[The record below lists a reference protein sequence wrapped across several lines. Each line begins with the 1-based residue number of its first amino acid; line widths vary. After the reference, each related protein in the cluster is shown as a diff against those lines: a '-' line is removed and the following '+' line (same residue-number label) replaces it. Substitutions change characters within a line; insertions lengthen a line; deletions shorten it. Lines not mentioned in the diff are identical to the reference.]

1 MTVLAKQLPKRNRE
15 SLTDATLLML
25 ISIGIFLVMYVIAV
39 LTLGEQG
46 FSKPKMFF
54 DILNENA
61 HLIIIGCS
69 LTIVMI
75 GGGINISVGGVIG
88 LTAMSCALLLNKI
101 SAETDS
107 TFVTILLTLGL
118 ALGIGLAFGLL
129 QGFMVSYLDIQPFI
143 VTLAGMVLA
152 RGLTSVQSSRGVTFA
167 NQLFKT
173 FKGDTKIEIE
183 FLGTIN
189 RNGKLV
195 SPSLE
200 LGSMIAIGIVIL
212 VFLFLRYVK
221 TGRHIYALGGNQQSA
236 MMLGINVKR
245 TRFWSYVISGLLSGL
260 AGFVYILHN
269 SKADP
274 SSVALRGEMDAIA
287 ASIVGGTLLT
297 GGVGNVIGTF
307 FGVMILSSI
316 QKIIGLSGLKDAWW
330 QQMASG
336 AMLGLFIVMQSII
349 LWVRGK
355 RRMKLPQWLSP
366 TLKNPD
372 AMSLKETPPEP
383 AVRKDAP
390 TESPAESAQEA
401 PKPVRLRGVKKAE
414 IQANI
419 AAAEIGETLT
429 AKWLERPG
437 KEGRWLI
444 SGRSGP
450 LGALEADAYS
460 KGRTVTLDHVEEKP
474 DGEEPRYKPY
484 VTVK

>member
-1 MTVLAKQLPKRNRE
+1 MTVLANQLPKRKRE

-25 ISIGIFLVMYVIAV
+25 ISIGIFLVMYVVAV

-101 SAETDS
+101 SGEIDS
-107 TFVTILLTLGL
+107 SFLTIAVTLGL

-152 RGLTSVQSSRGVTFA
+152 RGLTSVQSSRGVSFA

-336 AMLGLFIVMQSII
+336 AMLGLFIVMQSVI

-366 TLKNPD
+366 NITGSEVVPLKDSFDPGTQED
-372 AMSLKETPPEP
+372 K
-383 AVRKDAP
+383 R
-390 TESPAESAQEA
+390 AEMTSENVSKA
-401 PKPVRLRGVKKAE
+401 PKPIRLRGIKKPE

-419 AAAEIGETLT
+419 AAAEAGEILT
-429 AKWLERPG
+429 VKWKERPG

-444 SGRSGP
+444 SGRSGL
-450 LGALEADAYS
+450 LGALEADAC
-460 KGRTVTLDHVEEKP
+460 KEGQTVILASVEKNM
-474 DGEEPRYKPY
+474 DGEEPLYKPY